1 MTGTITLELCA
12 EDRARLDRL
21 AAALESAA
29 RKEAPDAV
37 TGLPEVKTEEQEV
50 KTDVPWE
57 TKAADPEPKTEEKTV
72 TMDHLKA
79 LVQELAAPSTGK
91 FEQVKMI
98 VKHFAP
104 KVSQIEE
111 ADWPACYEML
121 MALKEA

>member
-72 TMDHLKA
+72 TMDDLKA
-79 LVQELAAPSTGK
+79 LVQELAAPNTGK
-91 FEQVKMI
+91 FEQVKRI
-98 VKHFAP
+98 VKHFAT